1 MSFGVD
7 TLGLLTEK
15 LKQLVNETQDN
26 YESFFDSTQ
35 LFKQGKMESN
45 EYFSR
50 MGEFLV
56 SSSALNF
63 LACRVILE
71 LKTALDKTGSA
82 KGKGERSITSI
93 PSASPSSYPS
103 GPGNSGNFDGGTNS
117 SGSGSFGVDG
127 FISAGGHAGSSS
139 TLPSTLPSSSS
150 SSSSSSNSVYPST
163 PSSTNEEYDF
173 PLPQEV
179 PTYKPVDIIIT
190 KQDSI
195 DSKGLKKNCIVC
207 AASIPKQ
214 AKFCNKCG
222 NSQ

>member
-63 LACRVILE
+63 LSCRVILE
-71 LKTALDKTGSA
+71 LKTALDKSGSA
-82 KGKGERSITSI
+82 KGKGERSSTST
-93 PSASPSSYPS
+93 PSTFPSSYPS
-103 GPGNSGNFDGGTNS
+103 GSGNSGNFDGGTNS
-117 SGSGSFGVDG
+117 SGSGGSGGFGVDG
-127 FISAGGHAGSSS
+127 FISAGGHAGSHS
-139 TLPSTLPSSSS
+139 TLP
-150 SSSSSSNSVYPST
+150 SSSSNSVYPST

>member
-63 LACRVILE
+63 LSCRVILE
-71 LKTALDKTGSA
+71 LKTALDKSGSA
-82 KGKGERSITSI
+82 KGKGERSSTST
-93 PSASPSSYPS
+93 PSTFPSSYPS

-117 SGSGSFGVDG
+117 SGSGGSGGFGVDG
-127 FISAGGHAGSSS
+127 FISAGGHAGS
-139 TLPSTLPSSSS
+139 PSTLPSSS

>member
-7 TLGLLTEK
+7 TLGLLIEK
-15 LKQLVNETQDN
+15 LKQLVNDTQDN

-71 LKTALDKTGSA
+71 LKTALDKSGSA
-82 KGKGERSITSI
+82 KGKGERSST
-93 PSASPSSYPS
+93 SPSSSPSTFPSSPS
-103 GPGNSGNFDGGTNS
+103 GSGNSGNIDGGGT
-117 SGSGSFGVDG
+117 GTGTGFGVDG

-139 TLPSTLPSSSS
+139 TSPSSPSHS
-150 SSSSSSNSVYPST
+150 TYPSA
-163 PSSTNEEYDF
+163 PSPTSEEYDF

-190 KQDSI
+190 KQDSL

-207 AASIPKQ
+207 AAPIPKQ

>member
-7 TLGLLTEK
+7 TLGLLIEK
-15 LKQLVNETQDN
+15 LKQLVNDTQDN

-71 LKTALDKTGSA
+71 LKTALDKAGSA
-82 KGKGERSITSI
+82 KGKGERSGTS
-93 PSASPSSYPS
+93 PSTIPSSYPS
-103 GPGNSGNFDGGTNS
+103 GSGNSGNIDGGS
-117 SGSGSFGVDG
+117 AGGGFGVDG
-127 FISAGGHAGSSS
+127 FISAGGNVGS
-139 TLPSTLPSSSS
+139 PSSPSS
-150 SSSSSSNSVYPST
+150 PSSHSIYPSA
-163 PSSTNEEYDF
+163 PSPTSEEYDF

-190 KQDSI
+190 KQDSP

>member
-7 TLGLLTEK
+7 TLGLLIEK
-15 LKQLVNETQDN
+15 LKQLVNDTQDN

-71 LKTALDKTGSA
+71 LKTALDKAGSA
-82 KGKGERSITSI
+82 KGKGERSGTS
-93 PSASPSSYPS
+93 PSTIPSSYPS
-103 GPGNSGNFDGGTNS
+103 GSGNSGNIDVGSAGG
-117 SGSGSFGVDG
+117 GFGVDG
-127 FISAGGHAGSSS
+127 FISAGGNVGS
-139 TLPSTLPSSSS
+139 PSSPSS
-150 SSSSSSNSVYPST
+150 PSSHSTYPSASPPT
-163 PSSTNEEYDF
+163 SEEYDL

-190 KQDSI
+190 KQDLPN
-195 DSKGLKKNCIVC
+195 SKGLKKNCIVC

>member
-7 TLGLLTEK
+7 TLGLLIEK
-15 LKQLVNETQDN
+15 LKQLVNDTQDN

-71 LKTALDKTGSA
+71 LKTALDKTGST
-82 KGKGERSITSI
+82 KGKGERSSTSS
-93 PSASPSSYPS
+93 PSTSPSTFPSSYPS
-103 GPGNSGNFDGGTNS
+103 GSGNG
-117 SGSGSFGVDG
+117 GSGSYSGGGGGGFGVDG

-139 TLPSTLPSSSS
+139 PSSSPPH
-150 SSSSSSNSVYPST
+150 SSNSTYPSA
-163 PSSTNEEYDF
+163 PSSTSEEYDF

>member
-7 TLGLLTEK
+7 TLGGLIEK
-15 LKQLVNETQDN
+15 LKQLVNDTQNN

-63 LACRVILE
+63 LSCRVILE
-71 LKTALDKTGSA
+71 LKSAMDKNTST
-82 KGKGERSITSI
+82 KGKNERSAASSTI
-93 PSASPSSYPS
+93 PSA
-103 GPGNSGNFDGGTNS
+103 N
-117 SGSGSFGVDG
+117 SGSGGGAAGGFGVGG
-127 FISAGGHAGSSS
+127 FISTGGSAGPAS
-139 TLPSTLPSSSS
+139 TAPPPTF
-150 SSSSSSNSVYPST
+150 NSQSV
-163 PSSTNEEYDF
+163 NEEYDL

-179 PTYKPVDIIIT
+179 PPTFKPVDIVIT
-190 KQDSI
+190 KQDPSNTQG
-195 DSKGLKKNCIVC
+195 SKKNCIVC
-207 AASIPKQ
+207 TALIPKQ

>member
-71 LKTALDKTGSA
+71 LKTALDKTGST
-82 KGKGERSITSI
+82 KGKGEQSSTSP
-93 PSASPSSYPS
+93 PSTSPSTFPSSYPS
-103 GPGNSGNFDGGTNS
+103 GSGNGS
-117 SGSGSFGVDG
+117 SGGGGGSFGVDG
-127 FISAGGHAGSSS
+127 FISAGGHAGSTS
-139 TLPSTLPSSSS
+139 PSSPPSS
-150 SSSSSSNSVYPST
+150 HSTYPSA
-163 PSSTNEEYDF
+163 PSSTSEEYDF

-190 KQDSI
+190 KQDSL